1 MFNPQQII
9 DKSLIYVFMS
19 SILFLCL
26 KKKIHCNLRLFY
38 CTVEI
43 VSDCSSVVTRRVSIS
58 LFKRV
63 FDPTVGQSV
72 LYFYVNI
79 MIGQLQD

>member
-26 KKKIHCNLRLFY
+26 KKKY
-38 CTVEI
+38 I
-43 VSDCSSVVTRRVSIS
+43 VT
-58 LFKRV
+58 
-63 FDPTVGQSV
+63 
-72 LYFYVNI
+72 
-79 MIGQLQD
+79 